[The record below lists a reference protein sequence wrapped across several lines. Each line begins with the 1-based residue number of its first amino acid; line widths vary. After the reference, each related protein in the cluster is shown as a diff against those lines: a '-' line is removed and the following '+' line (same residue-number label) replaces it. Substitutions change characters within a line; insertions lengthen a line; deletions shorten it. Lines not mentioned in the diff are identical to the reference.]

1 MADEAGPGPKYNRG
15 RRKAV
20 SAASDTKENTLEE
33 GWEPKVF
40 PKSPE
45 ESQRIRNVMDKNILF
60 KYLDDEQRKIIL
72 DAMFEVKK
80 SEGDV
85 VIRQGEEGDN
95 FYVIDAGVSEIF
107 VNQKEGPP
115 LLVLTCKDGDSFG
128 ELALMYDAP
137 RAATVI
143 CKTDMKLWA
152 MDRLT
157 YKHILMGTTLKKRN
171 MYKDFLEK
179 VSLLDSLDPYERLKV
194 ADLLESKTYAKDEII
209 INEGEE
215 GETFYIVEKGSV
227 ECLQKYDGDKIGC
240 VGVLGE
246 GDYFGE
252 RALLLDSPRACT
264 VKAVSPEVRVLLL
277 DRSSFNMVL
286 GPVEDVL
293 KRNIDQYKTYQ
304 QMIEEGSLPEF
315 AHIQEK

>member
-1 MADEAGPGPKYNRG
+1 MADAGSPPEGEKKFKRG

-20 SAASDTKENTLEE
+20 SAAVTELEE

-40 PKSPE
+40 PKSEE
-45 ESQRIRNVMDKNILF
+45 ESERISNVMDNNILF
-60 KYLDDEQRKIIL
+60 KHLDTNQRKVIL
-72 DAMFEVKK
+72 DAMFRVDKK
-80 SEGDV
+80 PEDV

-95 FYVIDAGVSEIF
+95 FYVIDSGIAEIF
-107 VNQKEGPP
+107 VNQKKGDP
-115 LLVLTCKDGDSFG
+115 LHVLTCKDGDSFG

-157 YKHILMGTTLKKRN
+157 YKHILMDTTMNKRN
-171 MYKDFLEK
+171 LYKEFLEH
-179 VSLLDSLDPYERLKV
+179 VPLLDSLDPYERLKV
-194 ADLLESKTYAKDEII
+194 ADLLESKTFEDGQVI
-209 INEGEE
+209 INEGEA
-215 GETFYIVEKGSV
+215 GGDTFYIVEAGEV
-227 ECLQKYDGDKIGC
+227 ECLQDYEGKQGC
-240 VGVLGE
+240 VASLKR

-252 RALLLDSPRACT
+252 IALLKESPRACT
-264 VKAVSPEVRVLLL
+264 VKAKGETKLLAL

-293 KRNIDQYKTYQ
+293 KRNMEQYKSYK
-304 QMIEEGSLPEF
+304 QMIEEGSIPEF
-315 AHIQEK
+315 VKQEKKN